1 MKDPKD
7 IKKQKSV
14 KSDKVTP
21 KDAAERAKGDKWAP
35 HVRDGV
41 DALEKAFSQA
51 ELKKWSQLIAE
62 TWIDE
67 GFKERFKKDPMSA
80 LKAYGILVPEGIELR
95 VVENTDKVRYLTLPP
110 KPSADVTDLR
120 GGDLTATAVAASC
133 CCTSWRCRPPTWADT
148 WIVLTA

>member
-14 KSDKVTP
+14 KSDHVTP

-41 DALEKAFSQA
+41 DALEKAFSKE
-51 ELKKWSQLIAE
+51 ELKKWSQLVAE
-62 TWIDE
+62 TWIDDT
-67 GFKERFKKDPMSA
+67 FKERLKKDPVSA

-95 VVENTDKVRYLTLPP
+95 VVENTEKVRYITLPP
-110 KPSADVTDLR
+110 KPAADVTDLR
-120 GGDLTATAVAASC
+120 AGDLTAAAVAASC
-133 CCTSWRCRPPTWADT
+133 CSTSWRCRPPTWADT
-148 WIVLTA
+148 WIILTA